1 MNISLPPELLKT
13 IIDFAAQCD
22 STYDSYKERL
32 RTLSS
37 LSLVNS
43 TFRELS
49 QPLLVEKI
57 HFRSSKDDTNHLK
70 GSLKGKIKS
79 WTDHRDLRFSYS
91 YHPPDCYAETS
102 EWRIKGGYVHMD
114 AVGSHQHITRLSLE
128 HCTVRGSAQFVLSQ
142 VVELS
147 IDTVQ
152 IPVLLSSKTGDHFL
166 SNSHFPSLRAL
177 ALRRVMASESLARTP
192 NLEYSLASQL
202 DCIVADRVYFSPDQP
217 DLPETPSAHLD
228 YPVPFLYDLNPRHT
242 TTSWGRSSLGRGESL
257 SQTHVR
263 IRLDCEPIAHRRQI
277 EAALF
282 LVETLLN
289 ESTFLEELYLGLYP
303 RDGRRGYE
311 LDEELEERIRKFED
325 PERKTK
331 AKIIWE
337 NHEDD
342 WCRSLVSKEFW
353 KRSREKK
360 EKEEASRD

>member
-1 MNISLPPELLKT
+1 MNTSLPPELLSD
-13 IIDFAAQCD
+13 IIELAAQCD

-37 LSLVNS
+37 LSLVNQ

-49 QPLLVEKI
+49 QPLLAEKLQI
-57 HFRSSKDDTNHLK
+57 RSSKDDTNHLK
-70 GSLKGKIKS
+70 GDLKGKIKS
-79 WTDHRDLRFSYS
+79 WTDDRPLRPSDS
-91 YHPPDCYAETS
+91 PHPPDCYADTT
-102 EWRIKGGYVHMD
+102 EWRIMRGHVHLNT
-114 AVGSHQHITRLSLE
+114 VGRHQHITRLSLE
-128 HCTVRGSAQFVLSQ
+128 NCVVRDFAQVVLSQ

-152 IPVLLSSKTGDHFL
+152 IPVFLTSKPGDHFL
-166 SNSHFPSLRAL
+166 SSSRFPALRAL
-177 ALRRVMASESLARTP
+177 ALRKVMAGGVSRPP
-192 NLEYSLASQL
+192 NLQYSLASRL
-202 DCIVADRVYFSPDQP
+202 DCIVADRLYPSPDQP
-217 DLPETPSAHLD
+217 DLPETPSAHLR

-242 TTSWGRSSLGRGESL
+242 TTSWGRSSLAPGESP

-282 LVETLLN
+282 LVEILLN
-289 ESTFLEELYLGLYP
+289 ESTVLEELYLDLYP

-325 PERKTK
+325 PARKTH